1 MTKQRQLHID
11 NIRVLLTV
19 LVVLHH
25 LAITYGGPGGWYYH
39 EVNSNQVAVL
49 LMTLFVA
56 TNQSFFMGMF
66 FMISAYFLEKSL
78 RRKPPLILIKDR
90 LRRLG
95 IPLIFYGFIVSPFL
109 IFLLIRYVDGRILSI
124 PEFFNTA
131 TWVTFGPLWFVAALL
146 LFSGITLL
154 IKLLKGNNQES
165 KNRLSM
171 PSNQKI
177 IAFTIVLGVLSF
189 VTRIW
194 FPVGWTLR
202 PFGFQLGH
210 FPQYIVLFII
220 GYQASKYDWLN
231 QITYRQSMNWLKG
244 VVVMVFILFPLV
256 FHFGEAATKGTDI
269 FIGGLYWQSLVFSLW
284 EQLVGIGI
292 IIVLLGLFK
301 EKYTTQT
308 LLLKNMSASAYTVYI
323 FHSVILVLLAL
334 LIKNVELSAT
344 LKFII
349 SAPIV
354 LFLCF
359 WISNLIR
366 KLPFAKGIL

>member
-1 MTKQRQLHID
+1 
-11 NIRVLLTV
+11 
-19 LVVLHH
+19 
-25 LAITYGGPGGWYYH
+25 
-39 EVNSNQVAVL
+39 
-49 LMTLFVA
+49 
-56 TNQSFFMGMF
+56 
-66 FMISAYFLEKSL
+66 
-78 RRKPPLILIKDR
+78 
-90 LRRLG
+90 
-95 IPLIFYGFIVSPFL
+95 
-109 IFLLIRYVDGRILSI
+109 
-124 PEFFNTA
+124 
-131 TWVTFGPLWFVAALL
+131 
-146 LFSGITLL
+146 
-154 IKLLKGNNQES
+154 
-165 KNRLSM
+165 
-171 PSNQKI
+171 
-177 IAFTIVLGVLSF
+177 
-189 VTRIW
+189 
-194 FPVGWTLR
+194 
-202 PFGFQLGH
+202 
-210 FPQYIVLFII
+210 
-220 GYQASKYDWLN
+220 
-231 QITYRQSMNWLKG
+231 MNCLKG

-301 EKYTTQT
+301 EKYTNQT